1 MGITVT
7 ATLFGVHRA
16 FLPPGAAPDGSV
28 GLRFDQEVV
37 TLADVMR
44 ELGMPPDTV
53 RIVFLRGAPI
63 QADQRLADGD
73 TVSFVSPVSGG

>member
-7 ATLFGVHRA
+7 AELIGMHRA
-16 FLPPGAAPDGSV
+16 FLPPGAGPDGRV
-28 GLRFDQEVV
+28 RLRYDQEVV

-44 ELGMPPDTV
+44 DLGMPPDTV

-63 QADQRLADGD
+63 QAEQRLADGD
-73 TVSFVSPVSGG
+73 MVSFVSPVSGG

>member
-7 ATLFGVHRA
+7 AALFGMHRA
-16 FLPPGAAPDGSV
+16 FLPPGAGPDGRVS
-28 GLRFDQEVV
+28 LHFDQEVV

-44 ELGMPPDTV
+44 DLGMPPDTV

-63 QADQRLADGD
+63 QAEQRLADGD
-73 TVSFVSPVSGG
+73 AVSFVSPVSGG